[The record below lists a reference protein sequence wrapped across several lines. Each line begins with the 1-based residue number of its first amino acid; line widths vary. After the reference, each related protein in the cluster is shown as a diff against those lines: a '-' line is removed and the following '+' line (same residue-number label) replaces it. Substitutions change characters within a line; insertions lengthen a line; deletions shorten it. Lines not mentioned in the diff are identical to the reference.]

1 MTDSTQTKHPI
12 LVGIINVTEDS
23 FSDGGQFLAPG
34 AALARAK
41 QVTGAG
47 AGIVEWGPASSH
59 PDSTPVDAETQ
70 IARLTPLLDAWP
82 QPENISIDCTLPAVQ
97 RFALERRVGYI
108 NDIQGFADKT
118 IYPRLADSDCRL
130 VVMHAISK
138 GELAQRVDIPPDEI
152 MASIQQFFDQ
162 RIDALTKAG
171 IDSRRLILDPGMGF
185 FLGTNPETS
194 LRVLRSVK
202 QLQARYDLPIMIS
215 VSRKSFL
222 QKIAGVNVDSAS
234 AATLAAELFVAELGV
249 EFIRTHDVEA
259 LSAALKVWQALNKK
273 KGP

>member
-1 MTDSTQTKHPI
+1 MTDGTQTTYPI
-12 LVGIINVTEDS
+12 LVGIVNVTEDS

-41 QVTGAG
+41 QVAGAG

-162 RIDALTKAG
+162 RI
-171 IDSRRLILDPGMGF
+171 GF

-234 AATLAAELFVAELGV
+234 AATLAAELFAAELGV